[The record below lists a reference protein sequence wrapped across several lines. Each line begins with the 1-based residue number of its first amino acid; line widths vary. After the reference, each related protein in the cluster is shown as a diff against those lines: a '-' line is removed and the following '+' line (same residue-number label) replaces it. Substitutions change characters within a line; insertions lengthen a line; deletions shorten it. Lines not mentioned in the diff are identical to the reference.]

1 MCKRFVSIWFR
12 YLHTDFFS
20 IRRPSLREATFVL
33 ALPDHG
39 RRVITSANP
48 SAEAQGVVRGMVV
61 ADARA
66 IIPSLEV
73 LDDKPG
79 LSEKLL
85 KGIAAWCIRY
95 TPVVAIDPPDGILLD
110 VTGCAHLWGGE
121 DAYLTDIRTRLKTLG
136 YTIRA
141 AIADTIGAAW
151 AIARF
156 GNEMIVPPGN
166 QSAALGCLP
175 PVSLRLEPEII
186 ERLQKLGLRQVSS
199 FASMPRAALRRRFGA
214 SLLLKLDQALGYE
227 DEVIV
232 PIQPIEPYH
241 ERLPCLEPIVTATGI
256 GIALQQLLDILC
268 KRLRL
273 ENKGLRNAVFKG
285 FRVDG
290 RIERIEINTIRASN
304 NIQHLYKLF
313 EIKLDTIEPAL
324 GIDLFIL
331 EAQKVE
337 DISAVQE
344 KLWEKSFGLNNSHLF
359 ELLDRIEG
367 KLGPNQVNR
376 YVPDEHHWPELSVK
390 KAESLQEKPAIPWKV
405 DRPRPIQL
413 LPTPEMVEVTAPIP
427 DYPPMMFRYK
437 GKLHK
442 ITRADGPERIEP
454 EWWLHDGQHRDYYYV
469 EDENGGRYWIF
480 RLGHYDVQKTYQWF
494 IHGFFA

>member
-1 MCKRFVSIWFR
+1 
-12 YLHTDFFS
+12 
-20 IRRPSLREATFVL
+20 
-33 ALPDHG
+33 
-39 RRVITSANP
+39 
-48 SAEAQGVVRGMVV
+48 MVV

-79 LSEKLL
+79 LSENLL

-121 DAYLTDIRTRLKTLG
+121 DAYLADIRTRLKTLG

-186 ERLQKLGLRQVSS
+186 ERLQKLGLRQVNS

-232 PIQPIEPYH
+232 PIQPIELYH

-273 ENKGLRNAVFKG
+273 DNKGLRNAVFTG

-304 NIQHLYKLF
+304 NIQHSINVRHYF
-313 EIKLDTIEPAL
+313 DTIEAGL
-324 GIDLFIL
+324 GSI
-331 EAQKVE
+331 
-337 DISAVQE
+337 
-344 KLWEKSFGLNNSHLF
+344 
-359 ELLDRIEG
+359 
-367 KLGPNQVNR
+367 
-376 YVPDEHHWPELSVK
+376 
-390 KAESLQEKPAIPWKV
+390 
-405 DRPRPIQL
+405 
-413 LPTPEMVEVTAPIP
+413 
-427 DYPPMMFRYK
+427 YPS
-437 GKLHK
+437 
-442 ITRADGPERIEP
+442 
-454 EWWLHDGQHRDYYYV
+454 
-469 EDENGGRYWIF
+469 
-480 RLGHYDVQKTYQWF
+480 
-494 IHGFFA
+494 